1 MAGGCRARGAPRGA
15 RRPRPES
22 GEAPREAPDPEGGA
36 WGERG
41 AGGGGGGGGGG
52 GRATER
58 RGAPRCAVAAPAASR
73 AAAAAKC
80 VFTRWQDRRDVIGE
94 IREVTVGERC
104 GQRGGRRG
112 AGARPSACG
121 TSLYETHTHSFVP
134 ERLPS

>member
-15 RRPRPES
+15 RPES

-52 GRATER
+52 CGGRATER

-73 AAAAAKC
+73 AAAAARC
-80 VFTRWQDRRDVIGE
+80 VFTRWQDRRD
-94 IREVTVGERC
+94 RRDPRAD
-104 GQRGGRRG
+104 RGRG
-112 AGARPSACG
+112 AGNEEAAVAGARPSACG
-121 TSLYETHTHSFVP
+121 TALYETQTQL
-134 ERLPS
+134 RA